1 MLSLYHDARTPVHTV
16 PAGAK
21 LLVLAAAG
29 TALFFVPSMGWLA
42 VALAVVLGL
51 YAVAR
56 IPWPTTARQVL
67 SLAPFLAL
75 IMLAQVFFTGWQS
88 GVLVGERVLTLVLLA
103 NLVTLTTRTSAM
115 IDTIEKALRPLQPL
129 GVRPDRVGLLVAM
142 TIRFIPVIREQAE
155 LVRAAQRARGIERS
169 TVFLIPLLIRTLRM
183 ADQVGEALDARGLD

>member
-21 LLVLAAAG
+21 LLVLAVTG
-29 TALFFVPSMGWLA
+29 TGLFFVHSIAWLA
-42 VALAVVLGL
+42 IALAVVFGL

-56 IPWPTTARQVL
+56 IPWRVTGKQLLTLTPVL
-67 SLAPFLAL
+67 LL
-75 IMLAQVFFTGWQS
+75 IMLAQLLF
-88 GVLVGERVLTLVLLA
+88 VGRDSAITVGLRLLTLILLA

-115 IDTIEKALRPLQPL
+115 IDTIERALTPLRPL

-142 TIRFIPVIREQAE
+142 TIRFVPVIREQAE

-169 TVFLIPLLIRTLRM
+169 TVFLVPLLIRTLRM
-183 ADQVGEALDARGLD
+183 ADGVGEALDARGLD